1 MPVIFVDK
9 AQNSLEKGQ
18 YVRLST
24 VVGPVWLAGR
34 NGVVEHIVLGAIS
47 RKKGETFLAGYC
59 QNNNFLPSLQQ
70 ALIDYFEGKQVKF
83 NCRIDV
89 SWASDFDQQ
98 VLRCCTK
105 IPTGKTWSYQELARQ
120 AGHPSAARAVGGVM
134 ARNRIPVLIPCHR
147 VIRSDGSL
155 GGYSAGTG
163 LKWKKWLLQ
172 HENDIMEKSTL

>member
-1 MPVIFVDK
+1 MPVIFMNKVQD
-9 AQNSLEKGQ
+9 LPEKGQ

-24 VVGPVWLAGR
+24 VLGPVWLAGR
-34 NGVVEHIVLGAIS
+34 NGVVELIVLGAIS
-47 RKKGETFLAGYC
+47 REKRKTFHAGYRK
-59 QNNNFLPSLQQ
+59 NDDFLPSLQQ
-70 ALIDYFEGKQVKF
+70 ALIDYFKGKRVKF

-89 SWASDFDQQ
+89 SWAGDFDQQ

-120 AGHPSAARAVGGVM
+120 AGYPSAARAVGGVM

-163 LKWKKWLLQ
+163 LKWKKWLLR
-172 HENDIMEKSTL
+172 HEHKIMNNNTL